1 MKKITLKNYEIQNI
15 VTLLSAQDSII
26 NNRSENKMPILLLWN
41 IDKNFEK
48 LSKIN
53 KDIAEMRK
61 NIEQGYMD
69 DKYSYDNLDEDGNL
83 IGRQIKQEYIPEF
96 AQKINEL
103 MSLDNEID
111 IATIPLSKL
120 DDFSVDGVTLQ
131 SIKFMIDDD
140 TEKSDVIEG
149 TVE

>member
-1 MKKITLKNYEIQNI
+1 MKKIILKNYEVQNI
-15 VTLLSAQDSII
+15 VNLLSAQDSII
-26 NNRSENKMPILLLWN
+26 NNCSDNKMPILLLWN

-48 LSKIN
+48 LNKIN
-53 KDIAEMRK
+53 KNILEMRK

-69 DKYSYDNLDEDGNL
+69 DKYSYDNFDENGNL

-140 TEKSDVIEG
+140 TEKTDVLEG
-149 TVE
+149 TIE

>member
-15 VTLLSAQDSII
+15 ITLLSAQDSII

-53 KDIAEMRK
+53 KDIADMRK

-96 AQKINEL
+96 IQKINEL
-103 MSLDNEID
+103 MSLDNEVD

-140 TEKSDVIEG
+140 TEKADVLEG
-149 TVE
+149 TIE